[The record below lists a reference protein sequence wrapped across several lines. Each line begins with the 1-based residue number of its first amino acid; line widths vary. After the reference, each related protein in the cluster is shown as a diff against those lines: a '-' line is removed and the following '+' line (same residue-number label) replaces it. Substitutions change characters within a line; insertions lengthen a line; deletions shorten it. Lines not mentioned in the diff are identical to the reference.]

1 MTKAKKAQVA
11 HKHREEQEEIT
22 FCSVNYK
29 FSIYGNPNPM
39 NKFAEKKL
47 DIYIADLLQV
57 AFSLAMMVFKIK
69 SLTRKRRNQ
78 VKS

>member
-1 MTKAKKAQVA
+1 MK
-11 HKHREEQEEIT
+11 
-22 FCSVNYK
+22 
-29 FSIYGNPNPM
+29 
-39 NKFAEKKL
+39 KFAEKKL
-47 DIYIADLLQV
+47 DIYITDLLQV